1 MKTHPLSDEQ
11 ASADQKSKPPSDK
24 THCQKRLLK
33 HICKNN
39 SGSKINCHSIMQYI
53 NTYFLIKCWALILLE
68 ETALEVRT
76 DQ

>member
-53 NTYFLIKCWALILLE
+53 NTYFFNKMLGTHPAGGDCSGSQ
-68 ETALEVRT
+68 
-76 DQ
+76 D